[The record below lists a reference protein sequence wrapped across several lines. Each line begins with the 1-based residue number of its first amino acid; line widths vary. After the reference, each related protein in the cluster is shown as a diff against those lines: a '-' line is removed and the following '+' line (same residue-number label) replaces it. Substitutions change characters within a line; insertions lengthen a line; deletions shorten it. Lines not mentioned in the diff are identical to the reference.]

1 MECENAVIGGGEAH
15 TLMARG
21 AFEMERLREIHT
33 PYGES
38 QPIYLV
44 YQDEV
49 RFIFMSR
56 HGEYSH
62 DISAPYVNY
71 RANIYALKELGAKQI
86 LAWSGPGA
94 INPQLKLGQYFIPDD
109 VIDETHGRETTFFE
123 GRGAGLLRQNPVFCP
138 RMSQAV
144 EKTLE
149 KQRHK
154 YKRGGTYVCT
164 QGPRL
169 ETPAEIRKF
178 RAFGGE
184 LVGMTAVPE
193 CFLARELEI
202 CYLPVCYISNYA
214 EGVRKS
220 EYQAGVLFEG
230 LNTQEEL
237 KIVQKAIQNLPRV
250 ILETFRH
257 LSHSK
262 IRCNC
267 QHSMDHYKQA
277 SELGPEWHEWIKK
290 QEMK

>member
-1 MECENAVIGGGEAH
+1 MECENAVIGGGGAH
-15 TLMARG
+15 RLLASG

-38 QPIYLV
+38 QPVYLV

-94 INPQLKLGQYFIPDD
+94 INPQLALGQYYIPDD
-109 VIDETHGRETTFFE
+109 VIDETHGRDSTFFE
-123 GRGAGLLRQNPVFCP
+123 GRGAGFLRQNAVFCP
-138 RMSQAV
+138 RMSDILD
-144 EKTLE
+144 KTIK
-149 KQRHK
+149 KQKHK
-154 YKRGGTYVCT
+154 AKQGGIYVCA

-178 RAFGGE
+178 ASFGGE
-184 LVGMTAVPE
+184 VVGMTVAPE
-193 CFLARELEI
+193 CFLARELEM

-220 EYQAGVLFEG
+220 EYHAGILFEG
-230 LNTQEEL
+230 LNTEEEFTTVHKAVANFP
-237 KIVQKAIQNLPRV
+237 KI
-250 ILETFRH
+250 ILEGFRA
-257 LSHSK
+257 LPESK
-262 IRCNC
+262 VRCNC
-267 QHSMDHYKQA
+267 QHAMDHYKQA

-290 QEMK
+290 A

>member
-1 MECENAVIGGGEAH
+1 MECENAVIGGGGAYH
-15 TLMARG
+15 LLANG

-49 RFIFMSR
+49 RFMFMSR

-94 INPQLKLGQYFIPDD
+94 INTQLKMGQYFLPDD
-109 VIDETHGRETTFFE
+109 LIDETHGRESSFFE

-138 RMSQAV
+138 RMSV
-144 EKTLE
+144 VLDKTL
-149 KQRHK
+149 KKLKHK
-154 YKRGGTYVCT
+154 YKSGGTYICT

-169 ETPAEIRKF
+169 ETPAEIRKY
-178 RAFGGE
+178 ASFGGDV
-184 LVGMTAVPE
+184 VGMTVAPE

-202 CYLPVCYISNYA
+202 CYLPVCYICNYA
-214 EGVRKS
+214 EGVRQS
-220 EYQAGVLFEG
+220 AYHAAVVFEG
-230 LNTQEEL
+230 LNTEEEG
-237 KIVQKAIQNLPRV
+237 KIVQNAVTKLPKI
-250 ILETFRH
+250 ILDAFCA
-257 LSHSK
+257 LPGSK
-262 IRCNC
+262 THCNC
-267 QHSMDHYKQA
+267 QHSMDHYKHA
-277 SELGPEWHEWIKK
+277 SQLGPEWHDWIK
-290 QEMK
+290 QS